1 MIIINDITVQVSKTE
16 IEAVINKL
24 DGLLIN
30 YPTSRKAKAAF
41 SAVIEAYKKLQRKLL
56 TNPKKDKK
64 YSLKLKY
71 HEADW
76 LELTL
81 RLYILKQD
89 NHFVKTF
96 TDKLHEKLA

>member
-24 DGLLIN
+24 DSLLIHT
-30 YPTSRKAKAAF
+30 PIARKAKAAH

-81 RLYILKQD
+81 RFYLSKED
-89 NHFVKTF
+89 NHFIKTF